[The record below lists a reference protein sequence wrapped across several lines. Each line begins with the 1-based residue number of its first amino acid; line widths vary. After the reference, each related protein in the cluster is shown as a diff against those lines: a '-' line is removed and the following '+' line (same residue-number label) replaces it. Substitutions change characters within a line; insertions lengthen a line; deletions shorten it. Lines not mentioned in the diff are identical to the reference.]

1 MRHYES
7 IWIINPNLTDEDC
20 GAVIKKFSDLIEKQ
34 KGVIVKVDE
43 WGKQSL
49 AYGIKKFDKGFYVLL
64 EYCGGP
70 ETTAVLERDL
80 KLDDRI
86 FKYQTVKL
94 ADKVDPQDL
103 ILKQKEDEKGESAE
117 GVPALEKA
125 QAFQNK
131 EKAPIEEVKN
141 GV

>member
-43 WGKQSL
+43 WGKQRL
-49 AYGIKKFDKGFYVLL
+49 AYGIRKFDKGFYVRL

-80 KLDDRI
+80 QLDDRI

-103 ILKQKEDEKGESAE
+103 ILKQKEAEKGKSAE

-125 QAFQNK
+125 QDFKNK

-141 GV
+141 GF